1 MPRGDGVGTLHNCR
15 IRPADEA
22 HFCQPAV
29 FFKTF
34 ALLYE
39 YSVTE
44 KIFTSIY
51 LFHTHMS
58 PVALVLP
65 FEQIVRDRQETLAGA
80 AAVGASRWHATP
92 TRPRRRGRRRNPR
105 TRMRRLPPRGTRP
118 PRCAPYPET
127 VSSRRLRPSTGKAP
141 IDLVISSP
149 RPCHLVV
156 AGESR
161 TQTKGKRGAPD
172 KGRASVEGRWR
183 QKVQDMQG
191 GERSRSHNAP
201 SRNRRRRRPTVC
213 HQPST
218 HTPLILASIPRFC
231 QPRSSRRRS
240 FANPGRRAR
249 AAASPGPRTTARTTS
264 RGASP

>member
-1 MPRGDGVGTLHNCR
+1 
-15 IRPADEA
+15 
-22 HFCQPAV
+22 
-29 FFKTF
+29 
-34 ALLYE
+34 
-39 YSVTE
+39 
-44 KIFTSIY
+44 
-51 LFHTHMS
+51 
-58 PVALVLP
+58 
-65 FEQIVRDRQETLAGA
+65 
-80 AAVGASRWHATP
+80 
-92 TRPRRRGRRRNPR
+92 
-105 TRMRRLPPRGTRP
+105 MRRLPPRGTRP

-161 TQTKGKRGAPD
+161 TQTKGKGGAPD

-201 SRNRRRRRPTVC
+201 SRNRRRRRRPTVC

-249 AAASPGPRTTARTTS
+249 AAASPGPGTTARTTS